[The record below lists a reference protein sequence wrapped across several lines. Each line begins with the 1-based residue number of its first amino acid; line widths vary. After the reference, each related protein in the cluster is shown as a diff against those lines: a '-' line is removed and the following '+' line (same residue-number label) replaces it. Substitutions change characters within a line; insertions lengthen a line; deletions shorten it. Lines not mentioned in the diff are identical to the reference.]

1 MKIRCLLVDDEPLAL
16 EVLQSHISNSNGLEV
31 AGICK
36 NALEALDI
44 LHEKQVDLIFLDIKM
59 PTLLGTDFLKSL
71 SNPPKVIFVTAYRE
85 FAMDGYELDAID
97 YLLKPVSFEKFL
109 KAVSKVKRL
118 MGHDYIIQAE
128 ESRKNPEA
136 FVYMKVDKSM
146 QKVFVNEILYVE
158 SRRDYVKVF
167 LSTGKSF
174 LAKQSISSMI
184 NLLSEQSFLRVHRS
198 FLVSVDKITGYNNN
212 DIQLG
217 SLEIPIGK
225 LYKQQ
230 VMEAIN
236 SK

>member
-16 EVLQSHISNSNGLEV
+16 EVLQSHISNCNGLEV

-59 PTLLGTDFLKSL
+59 PTLLGTELLKSL

-97 YLLKPVSFEKFL
+97 YLLKPVSFERFL

-118 MGHDYIIQAE
+118 MGHDYILQAE
-128 ESRKNPEA
+128 ESKKNPVA

-158 SRRDYVKVF
+158 SRRDYVKIF
-167 LSTGKSF
+167 LATGKSF
-174 LAKQSISSMI
+174 LAKQSISSTI

-198 FLVSVDKITGYNNN
+198 FLVSVNKITGYNNN

-217 SLEIPIGK
+217 SIEIPIGK

-230 VMEAIN
+230 VMEAVN

>member
-85 FAMDGYELDAID
+85 FAMDGFELDAID

-158 SRRDYVKVF
+158 SRRDYVKIF

>member
-16 EVLQSHISNSNGLEV
+16 EVLQSHISNCSGLEV

-59 PTLLGTDFLKSL
+59 PTLLGTELLKSL

-97 YLLKPVSFEKFL
+97 YLLKPVSFERFL

-118 MGHDYIIQAE
+118 MGHDYILQAE
-128 ESRKNPEA
+128 ESKKNPVA

-158 SRRDYVKVF
+158 SRRDYVKIF
-167 LSTGKSF
+167 LATGKSL
-174 LAKQSISSMI
+174 LAKQSISSTI
-184 NLLSEQSFLRVHRS
+184 NLLSEESFLRVHRS
-198 FLVSVDKITGYNNN
+198 FLVSLNKITGYNNN

-217 SLEIPIGK
+217 SIEIPIGK

-230 VMEAIN
+230 VMEAVN

>member
-16 EVLQSHISNSNGLEV
+16 EVLQSHISNSNGLEI

-44 LHEKQVDLIFLDIKM
+44 LHKKQVDLIFLDIKM
-59 PTLLGTDFLKSL
+59 PTLLGTEFLKSL

-85 FAMDGYELDAID
+85 FAMDGFELDAID

-109 KAVSKVKRL
+109 KALSKVKRL

-158 SRRDYVKVF
+158 SRRDYVKIF

-225 LYKQQ
+225 LYKLQ

>member
-59 PTLLGTDFLKSL
+59 PTLLGTEFLKSL

-85 FAMDGYELDAID
+85 FAMDGFELDAID

>member
-158 SRRDYVKVF
+158 SRRDYVKIF

>member
-85 FAMDGYELDAID
+85 FAMDGFELDAID

-167 LSTGKSF
+167 LSTGKSL

>member
-16 EVLQSHISNSNGLEV
+16 EVLQSHISNCNGLEV

-85 FAMDGYELDAID
+85 FAMDGFELDAID
-97 YLLKPVSFEKFL
+97 YLLKPVSFERFL

-225 LYKQQ
+225 LYKLQ

>member
-198 FLVSVDKITGYNNN
+198 FLVSVDRITGYNNN

>member
-97 YLLKPVSFEKFL
+97 YLLKPVSFEIFL

>member
-136 FVYMKVDKSM
+136 FVYMKVDRSM